1 MGFGRLGNRYDSWL
15 RFYGLHRGVLAGAK
29 LPDTVISSE
38 ERFRDLLRDGA
49 ASGGG
54 FEVSLA
60 ELSAEQWVALTQ
72 FVAVFFQE
80 CESFAPLD
88 LFPAFRRETE
98 RRG

>member
-15 RFYGLHRGVLAGAK
+15 RFYGLHRDVLTGAG
-29 LPDTVISSE
+29 LPDVVTLSE
-38 ERFRDLLRDGA
+38 DRLRDLLRDGS
-49 ASGGG
+49 ASGRG
-54 FEVSLA
+54 FAVSLA
-60 ELSAEQWVALTQ
+60 ELSTEQWVALAQ
-72 FVAVFFQE
+72 FVVVFFRE